1 MSSGFYRGTSIE
13 QDSRFGDASKKDM
26 ETMSFS
32 RLLKKTVDIDKV
44 NMDAIKPWISDKITE
59 LLGIEDDVLFQY
71 IINMLEESKRPDARA
86 MQVNLSGF
94 LEDKAQEFMRSL
106 WAILLEA
113 QKSQGGIPES
123 LIRQKM
129 EELKTRREEEEKAK
143 ERIKEAN
150 RRAREPTSDSRPRRR
165 RWDAPSKSQDRNET
179 QRNRSPHRS
188 GQRDSR
194 RYRSRSHSPDKRNAS
209 RSPKR

>member
-26 ETMSFS
+26 ENMSFS
-32 RLLKKTVDIDKV
+32 RLLKKPVDMEKV

-59 LLGIEDDVLFQY
+59 MLGIEDDVLFQY
-71 IINMLEESKRPDARA
+71 IVNMLEESKKPDGRT

-106 WAILLEA
+106 WAVLLEA
-113 QKSQGGIPES
+113 QKSQGGIPETF
-123 LIRQKM
+123 IRQKM
-129 EELKTRREEEEKAK
+129 EELKARREEEEKAK

-150 RRAREPTSDSRPRRR
+150 RRAREPATDSYSRRR
-165 RWDAPSKSQDRNET
+165 R
-179 QRNRSPHRS
+179 
-188 GQRDSR
+188 
-194 RYRSRSHSPDKRNAS
+194 
-209 RSPKR
+209 